1 LGARSWLNHIE
12 EDLMPRIYSLSAMDL
27 FLILSFL
34 LDRISSLL
42 IHTVIEEDQF
52 SPAIYLHWIV
62 GHTVANL
69 FFLLALLG
77 LGWLILLKLDKDILV
92 AILYIILGI
101 ICMLYIPILLIGPSG
116 VTQILTSSIFGM
128 MTRGF
133 RMTLMENVF
142 GSYFGM
148 AAAGIL
154 VFGVLGLIRRKD
166 HLPNRQFIMSK
177 MS

>member
-1 LGARSWLNHIE
+1 
-12 EDLMPRIYSLSAMDL
+12 MPRIYSLSAMDL

-52 SPAIYLHWIV
+52 SPAIYLHRIV
-62 GHTVANL
+62 GHMVANL